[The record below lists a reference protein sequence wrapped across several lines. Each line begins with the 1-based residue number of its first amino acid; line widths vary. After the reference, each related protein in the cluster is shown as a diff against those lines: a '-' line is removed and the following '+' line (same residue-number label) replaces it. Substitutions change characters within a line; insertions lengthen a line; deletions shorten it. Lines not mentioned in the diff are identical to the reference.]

1 MKRLAAN
8 ASDEALLRAVGAWV
22 GLLAEERYQE
32 AYDFLYHP
40 WMPVLPVNEFS
51 ADAIRAA
58 VTNYGG
64 DEPHPSGPFK
74 VTPVET
80 APPKEGPPGSPP
92 YQDIQRYEQPE
103 ERAFDPVLVQHGGAP
118 SGASILGTIHFT
130 LPLNGQWSDL
140 TASIRVV
147 LYDGTVVLY
156 LESIDVL

>member
-1 MKRLAAN
+1 MKRLAAK
-8 ASDEALLRAVGAWV
+8 ASDEDLLRAVGEWV

-40 WMPVLPVNEFS
+40 WMPVLPVNELS

-58 VTNYGG
+58 VTNYGW

-74 VTPVET
+74 VTPVAT
-80 APPKEGPPGSPP
+80 APPKEGLPDSPP

-103 ERAFDPVLVQHGGAP
+103 ERAFDPVLVQHGGTP
-118 SGASILGTIHFT
+118 TGASILGTIHFT

-140 TASIRVV
+140 TAIIRVV
-147 LYDGTVVLY
+147 LYDGAVVLY